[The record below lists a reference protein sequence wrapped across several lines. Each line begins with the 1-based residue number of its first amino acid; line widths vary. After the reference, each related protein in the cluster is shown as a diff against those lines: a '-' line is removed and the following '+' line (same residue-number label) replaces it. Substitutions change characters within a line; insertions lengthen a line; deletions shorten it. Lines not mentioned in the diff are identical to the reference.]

1 MASTCKNSSIHP
13 PTDSIADPFRSE
25 AFNGASRNG
34 MPVKLPKVAVLLA
47 AYNGMQWI
55 EEQLASILCQS
66 DVEVN
71 VYISIDPSTDGTE
84 AYCSAYALEDSRIIV
99 LPPAGTFGGAARNF
113 FRLIRDVDLTAYDYV
128 AFADQDDFWYVD
140 KLQRAIQIIQTEQVD
155 ACSTNVSAF
164 WPDGTTHL
172 LDKAQPQVAWDFLFE
187 AAGPGCTYVMNR
199 PLVSALKVSMLATW
213 QPLQAVSLHDWYCYA
228 FARSHGFRW
237 YIDSRPSMDYRQ
249 HERNQVGANKGLNSL
264 ITRYKTIRDGWWFSQ
279 VQTIVK
285 LIGLETDPFVVKWL
299 TLRPF
304 ELLRLSFSAWS
315 CRRRGRDKVFFF
327 CICWVTALRK
337 NTQ

>member
-1 MASTCKNSSIHP
+1 
-13 PTDSIADPFRSE
+13 
-25 AFNGASRNG
+25 

-84 AYCSAYALEDSRIIV
+84 AYCSAWALEDSRIIV
-99 LPPAGTFGGAARNF
+99 LPPAGAFGGAARNF
-113 FRLIRDVDLTAYDYV
+113 FRLIRDVDLTVYHYV
-128 AFADQDDFWYVD
+128 AFADQDDFWYAD
-140 KLQRAIQIIQTEQVD
+140 KLQRAIQVIQTEQVD
-155 ACSTNVSAF
+155 ACSTNVLAF
-164 WPDGTTHL
+164 WPDGATHL
-172 LDKAQPQVAWDFLFE
+172 LDKSQPQVAWDFLFE
-187 AAGPGCTYVMNR
+187 AAGPGCTYVMNQS
-199 PLVSALKVSMLATW
+199 LVSALKLSMLATW
-213 QPLQAVSLHDWYCYA
+213 QPLQTVSLHDWYCYA

-237 YIDSRPSMDYRQ
+237 FIDSRPSMDYRQ
-249 HERNQVGANKGLNSL
+249 HERNQVGANKGMKSL
-264 ITRYKTIRDGWWFSQ
+264 IARYKTIRDGWWFSQ

-285 LIGLETDPFVVKWL
+285 LIGLESDPFVVKWL
-299 TLRPF
+299 TLRRF

-315 CRRRGRDKVFFF
+315 CRRRGRDKVLFF